1 MQEGARTGSVIHSAR
16 TVGGSAASPV
26 TVTQTGPPHVV
37 LRRST
42 GAYTC

>member
-26 TVTQTGPPHVV
+26 TVPDET
-37 LRRST
+37 
-42 GAYTC
+42 A